1 MSSTIPT
8 TSGGTQPLDPY
19 KAKSVDDDLPL
30 SQKITDLST
39 FITEQKFGMLTTK
52 SSDDDLLTSRCM
64 ALAGKVIILPPK
76 SHTQIYLIILMN
88 DNNDNRNAATRP

>member
-1 MSSTIPT
+1 MSTTIPT
-8 TSGGTQPLDPY
+8 TSGTQPLDPY
-19 KAKSVDDDLPL
+19 KAKSLDEDIPL

-64 ALAGKVIILPPK
+64 ALAGKVKTLHHSIPPFLP
-76 SHTQIYLIILMN
+76 
-88 DNNDNRNAATRP
+88 RE